1 MSGNTP
7 TVVTSVPLHIS
18 SIVIRLDDA
27 SNKKV
32 DFAELMIDSQRQE
45 IHYSSEQDKDL
56 SAKFDPAIA
65 VTTERVFL
73 SVHCQCHTMGVF
85 LRKPIVKF
93 SLNRKDVLSNAVDHD
108 GQREYWTTK
117 GKITVVITISQL
129 QSTSSDILQICP
141 RFRLLVIGKTGVG
154 KSSLIQQAFK
164 INEVHVSEH
173 RRGEADIDR
182 EFVAPENKRFVLHDS
197 EGFEAGD
204 SRCFAIAKDFID
216 RRRKMPKLQDKIHA
230 VWLCL
235 SIPHADERLLE
246 SGVEEFLNLRKE
258 ILGNIPII
266 VVFTKYDVFADKLE
280 LDAMES
286 DEPDEAALEVLKID
300 TLNKLCIQPLKE
312 VAGSDVLHTT
322 VSTNE
327 EYESTVRQLIDLTT
341 TNVEKFVASEA
352 ALAMMIAQRVDIGL
366 KVRASI
372 AIGKKRYWRG
382 IGSSMNF
389 IGFTMWDCLSVIHK
403 DIIDVWNFNDPHC
416 YLASDKF
423 KELMLK
429 DLDKADVPHTVEAF
443 QFGLSVVS
451 TIITFL
457 TPLVASGPFLPIVAP
472 IAAGVVLVKWAYDTY
487 QRTNIVLQRIM
498 TYIVDLTCIMQIL
511 FLLAP
516 TGSISRR
523 VIKIA
528 IKAYEEA
535 GKNNVHLAIQSHV
548 SVTRSGGDDA
558 LDEIVRLIKVHS
570 IKAEEVQNLRTKI
583 GLPVDLQVDE
593 EW

>member
-7 TVVTSVPLHIS
+7 TVVASSVPFHIS
-18 SIVIRLDDA
+18 SIVIRLDGA

-32 DFAELMIDSQRQE
+32 DFAELILDSQRQE
-45 IHYSSEQDKDL
+45 IHHSSEQDKDL

-65 VTTERVFL
+65 VTTERVSL
-73 SVHCQCHTMGVF
+73 SVHCQCRTMGVF
-85 LRKPIVKF
+85 QRKPIVKF
-93 SLNRKDVLSNAVDHD
+93 SLDRKDILSNTVDHD
-108 GQREYWTTK
+108 GQREYRTTK
-117 GKITVVITISQL
+117 EKMTVVITISQL

-173 RRGEADIDR
+173 RRGEADIDK
-182 EFVAPENKRFVLHDS
+182 EFIAPENERFVLHDS
-197 EGFEAGD
+197 QGFEAGD
-204 SRCFAIAKDFID
+204 SSCFTIAKHFID

-235 SIPHADERLLE
+235 SIPHADGRLLE
-246 SGVEEFLNLRKE
+246 SGVEEFLKLRKE

-266 VVFTKYDVFADKLE
+266 VVFTKYDVFVDKLE

-312 VAGSDVLHTT
+312 VAGSDILHTT

-352 ALAMMIAQRVDIGL
+352 ALAMMIAQRVDVGL

-403 DIIDVWNFNDPHC
+403 DIVDVWNFNDPGCH
-416 YLASDKF
+416 LASDQF

-451 TIITFL
+451 TITAIL
-457 TPLVASGPFLPIVAP
+457 TSLAGPFLPIVVP
-472 IAAGVVLVKWAYDTY
+472 IAAGAVLVKWAYDTY

-498 TYIVDLTCIMQIL
+498 TYIVDLTCVMQIL

-535 GKNNVHLAIQSHV
+535 GKNNVHSAIQSHV

-570 IKAEEVQNLRTKI
+570 IKAEEVQDLRTKI